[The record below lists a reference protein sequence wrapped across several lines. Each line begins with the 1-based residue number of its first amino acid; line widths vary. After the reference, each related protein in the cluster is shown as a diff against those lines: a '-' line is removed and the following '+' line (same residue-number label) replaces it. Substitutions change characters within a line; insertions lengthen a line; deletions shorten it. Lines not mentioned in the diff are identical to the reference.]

1 MLPFKS
7 FWNHCNTFQSIY
19 TLIRSWRS
27 KKKCDFSHRI
37 PLEFSASYRTM
48 FSQVLFRR
56 FINILYRCT
65 KQEWHFCHHLKP
77 PEPIYCLANRANT
90 TTKIANRTRWINF
103 QALRDL
109 IFTLSAKSS
118 KHLLRLPVA
127 CCTTETIRTVL
138 SALPDTSSVPV
149 GLNFNVVGGKSWAFN
164 IVKSH

>member
-1 MLPFKS
+1 MKVGD
-7 FWNHCNTFQSIY
+7 Q
-19 TLIRSWRS
+19 
-27 KKKCDFSHRI
+27 KKGDCSLCI
-37 PLEFSASYRTM
+37 SLEFSASHRTM
-48 FSQVLFRR
+48 FSQKYRLEVHL
-56 FINILYRCT
+56 NILYRCT

-77 PEPIYCLANRANT
+77 PVLIYCLANRANT
-90 TTKIANRTRWINF
+90 ATKIANRTMRINF

-109 IFTLSAKSS
+109 IFTLSVKTS